1 MLPKPKKTEEDKKNL
16 DELNRLKN
24 LGFLLM
30 SEEMKNRYLE
40 LHKKYYMERYDFGT
54 R

>member
-24 LGFLLM
+24 IGFLLM
-30 SEEMKNRYLE
+30 TEEMKHRYME
-40 LHKKYYMERYDFGT
+40 LHKKYYMERYDFGK
-54 R
+54 